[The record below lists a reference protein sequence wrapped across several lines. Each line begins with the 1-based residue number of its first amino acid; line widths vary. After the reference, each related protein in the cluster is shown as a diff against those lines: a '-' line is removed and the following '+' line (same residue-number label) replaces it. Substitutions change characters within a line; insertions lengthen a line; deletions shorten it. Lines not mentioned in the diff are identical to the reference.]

1 MIRGIFAGRLF
12 TIYSFSQCLSCLM
25 APRARALAVGLF
37 CSSGH
42 KRKGYTTSLV
52 LEMGLEPLEK
62 NNNNNKKKSLHGFIA
77 TQHIH
82 SIYGPIYNFKHFAD
96 NFITDR

>member
-25 APRARALAVGLF
+25 APRASALAVGLF

-62 NNNNNKKKSLHGFIA
+62 K
-77 TQHIH
+77 
-82 SIYGPIYNFKHFAD
+82 
-96 NFITDR
+96 

>member
-25 APRARALAVGLF
+25 APHASALAVGLF

-42 KRKGYTTSLV
+42 NRKGYTTSLV
-52 LEMGLEPLEK
+52 LEMGLEPLGK
-62 NNNNNKKKSLHGFIA
+62 KKKKSLHGFIA

-82 SIYGPIYNFKHFAD
+82 SILWSYL
-96 NFITDR
+96 